1 MDWRKMRNMVIVFLL
16 VIPTVFLF
24 LGVGE
29 WCTPSANAADVKTMR
44 VQAAAPNTS
53 LSYVGRTP

>member
-1 MDWRKMRNMVIVFLL
+1 MDWRKMRDMVIVLLL

-29 WCTPSANAADVKTMR
+29 WCTPSANAADVTIGGSVR
-44 VQAAAPNTS
+44 R
-53 LSYVGRTP
+53 GG